1 MKFKFFKYSPILSR
15 TRISKF
21 KVINVTLSHVVSSSL
36 LASSVNCCYS
46 LCCSWRIQIF
56 ISPVVGYGKI
66 IKILCSSNIFIFFA
80 RLLEL
85 QTSMLWV
92 WLPRTRLPAFAGA
105 IQIIMKMHSTASN
118 SPVRVRF
125 APSPTGKLVQHGQSF
140 LKGLSHQLEFGYS
153 GMVIYVD
160 HNKEKNRW
168 RFLNFSVFCLD
179 F

>member
-1 MKFKFFKYSPILSR
+1 MKFKFFKYSPILS
-15 TRISKF
+15 RISKF
-21 KVINVTLSHVVSSSL
+21 KVINVTLSHVVSSSV

-66 IKILCSSNIFIFFA
+66 IKILCSSNIFILFA

-92 WLPRTRLPAFAGA
+92 WLARTRLPA

-140 LKGLSHQLEFGYS
+140 FKGSVSRDARGVKS
-153 GMVIYVD
+153 GI
-160 HNKEKNRW
+160 NREV
-168 RFLNFSVFCLD
+168 FL
-179 F
+179 